1 MNQESILQRLEEL
14 QEILKEVELKRI
26 RLEGAMDEVKKEMKK
41 LGFPTIKKLENEK
54 TRLENKKTEKMET
67 LEIALSEFEDKYLDL
82 LDELT

>member
-1 MNQESILQRLEEL
+1 MNPDAVLQRLEEL
-14 QEILKEVELKRI
+14 QKVLQEVELKRI

-54 TRLENKKTEKMET
+54 TRLINEKTEKT
-67 LEIALSEFEDKYLDL
+67 DALEKLLTEFEDQYLDL